1 MTISELALA
10 PASSM
15 TWRRPQVVFGL
26 LTVLTLLMMVLNVG
40 IGSIPF
46 SPLEIWQVLTG
57 PAENTTIS
65 SNISSNCP
73 TPIRLQPRRRPMIV
87 SERALSP
94 APSMTWRRPQVVFGL
109 LTVLTLIMMVL
120 NVGIGSIPFSPLEIW
135 QVLTGP
141 AENTTI
147 SSIIWNLRIPRAI
160 AAVLGGAYLAASGL
174 LLQIYFRNPIVGPYI
189 LGISS
194 GATLMV
200 SFVMLTSITV
210 GWTLFTPFIST
221 LAAFAGA
228 YGVMLIVLAI
238 ASRVKG
244 GVTLLIVGLMM
255 GYLCGGVTAILTAL
269 AEKEKIKGFVLW
281 QLGSFS
287 GFKWDE
293 IGILLVFGGAVLIL
307 LFVQSKPLN
316 AFLLG
321 EEYAASMGVNIR
333 RFRLLILLCACALA
347 GMITSMAGPVAFIGM
362 AVPHMARLSFG
373 TSDNRILIPGACLM
387 GALVASV
394 CDLIARTVLSP
405 VELPLSAITAFF
417 GAPIVITLLLK
428 RRVKL

>member
-1 MTISELALA
+1 MTVSELAL
-10 PASSM
+10 
-15 TWRRPQVVFGL
+15 T
-26 LTVLTLLMMVLNVG
+26 
-40 IGSIPF
+40 
-46 SPLEIWQVLTG
+46 
-57 PAENTTIS
+57 
-65 SNISSNCP
+65 
-73 TPIRLQPRRRPMIV
+73 
-87 SERALSP
+87 P

-109 LTVLTLIMMVL
+109 LTVLTLLMMVL

-293 IGILLVFGGAVLIL
+293 IGILLVLGGAVLIL

-387 GALVASV
+387 GGLVASV
-394 CDLIARTVLSP
+394 CDLIARTALSP